1 MLPQHRTALDSKAI
15 GNVTVPEPS
24 NDERTITMH
33 MPERS
38 TTSITRYAEMLVAV
52 IVIVLGFVVIWET
65 QDVDAGPKQVGLVI
79 GIAQVLAGVWYLTEV
94 LAHRRQNK
102 SKAASAN
109 LVACGATDWHRL
121 AIVAFGLVAYA
132 VLLERAGFI
141 IASTILILVVAFG
154 LGSQRL
160 LRDGLSAVLVSTIV
174 FVTFDLALD
183 VNLPAGWLSGIL

>member
-1 MLPQHRTALDSKAI
+1 
-15 GNVTVPEPS
+15 
-24 NDERTITMH
+24 
-33 MPERS
+33 
-38 TTSITRYAEMLVAV
+38 MLVAV
-52 IVIVLGFVVIWET
+52 VVIALGFVVIWET

-79 GIAQVLAGVWYLTEV
+79 GIAQVLAGVWYLTEL
-94 LAHRRQNK
+94 LAHRRHSN
-102 SKAASAN
+102 SKAETAN
-109 LVACGATDWHRL
+109 LVSCGTTDWHRL

-141 IASTILILVVAFG
+141 IASTILIVVIAFG

-183 VNLPAGWLSGIL
+183 VHLPAGWLNGIL